1 MLAQVEIAEREQEL
15 IKGIELVRQKM
26 VDSTAK
32 AAQRIIELNDELA
45 ELEVGCNKFHIIYVA
60 HPLSLLVFFHI
71 QSSDATVKPS
81 RKLSNGKILYRLQ
94 KTILQRMRSKQ

>member
-26 VDSTAK
+26 VESTAK

-45 ELEVGCNKFHIIYVA
+45 ELEVAKNF
-60 HPLSLLVFFHI
+60 LVHVNMREKLIKMSKTVGLRDFF
-71 QSSDATVKPS
+71 
-81 RKLSNGKILYRLQ
+81 LNFGWGYFL
-94 KTILQRMRSKQ
+94 

>member
-26 VDSTAK
+26 VESTAK

-45 ELEVGCNKFHIIYVA
+45 ELEVGKFLGINENNLIR
-60 HPLSLLVFFHI
+60 I
-71 QSSDATVKPS
+71 
-81 RKLSNGKILYRLQ
+81 
-94 KTILQRMRSKQ
+94 